1 MNLLEKN
8 STIIHLLKIMK
19 KDEQL
24 ILLIGA
30 GPMAVE
36 YAKVLKEL
44 NIDFL
49 VVGKG
54 VKNAKRFSE
63 VTGSKVISGGVEKFF
78 KSGISYPKQAIVAV
92 SEENLGK
99 VTLFLLEHGIKS
111 ILVEKPGGLDFDEI
125 RKVGNLALSKK
136 AKVFVAYNRR
146 FYASV
151 KKGVEIIKKDGG
163 VLSIFFDFTEPDF
176 KIAPLIKAPE
186 VKENWFL
193 QNSTHV
199 VDMAFFFTGKP
210 KKLISFTDGSLPWH
224 PKAAVF
230 SGAGITTK
238 GVLIS
243 YHADW
248 KGPGRWGIEVV
259 TKNHKLFFR
268 PLEKLQIQKLGTF
281 EIEDA
286 EIDDE
291 LDINFKPGVYRE
303 VQSFLGNKKDL
314 CTISEQVENLKFYQ
328 QILEGKH

>member
-1 MNLLEKN
+1 MIKN
-8 STIIHLLKIMK
+8 T
-19 KDEQL
+19 QP

-36 YAKVLKEL
+36 YAKVLKKL
-44 NIDFL
+44 NLDFL
-49 VVGKG
+49 VIGRG
-54 VKNAKRFSE
+54 VENSKKFTE
-63 VTGSKVISGGVEKFF
+63 VTGLKVISGGVEKFL
-78 KSGISYPKQAIVAV
+78 KSGTSSSKQAIVAV

-99 VTLFLLEHGIKS
+99 VTLILLRHGIKS

-151 KKGVEIIKKDGG
+151 KRGVEIIKQDGG

-176 KIAPLIKAPE
+176 KIAPLIKAPG

-199 VDMAFFFTGKP
+199 IDMAFFLAGIPKRLTAFTAG
-210 KKLISFTDGSLPWH
+210 TLPWH
-224 PKAAVF
+224 AIGAVF
-230 SGAGITTK
+230 SGAGVTNTNA
-238 GVLIS
+238 LFS
-243 YHADW
+243 YHANW
-248 KGPGRWGIEVV
+248 KGPGRWGVEVV
-259 TKNHKLFFR
+259 TRNYKLFFK
-268 PLEKLQIQKLGTF
+268 PLEKLQAQNVGRF
-281 EIEDA
+281 EINDVN
-286 EIDDE
+286 IDDE
-291 LDINFKPGVYRE
+291 LDRNFKPGIYRE

-314 CTISEQVENLKFYQ
+314 CTISEQVENLKYYQ